1 MNALLVS
8 CLALATFAY
17 AFPSGEEGVILKGPS
32 GIVTNHGPI
41 GPAGSEIDDGWE
53 GGEGEGLEGGR
64 GLGEGWGHGIV
75 LAAPIAVEHSLG
87 VITKGG
93 GTIGVSEHGAAI
105 RGPPTAPVIV
115 AGPSGKIKADGL
127 WGPTK
132 NVGLKW
138 GHGW

>member
-8 CLALATFAY
+8 CLALVTFCY

-41 GPAGSEIDDGWE
+41 GPAGSEDGD
-53 GGEGEGLEGGR
+53 GGEGEGLESGR
-64 GLGEGWGHGIV
+64 GWGLGGGWGHGIV
-75 LAAPIAVEHSLG
+75 LTAPIAVEHSLE

-115 AGPSGKIKADGL
+115 AGPSGKIAADGL